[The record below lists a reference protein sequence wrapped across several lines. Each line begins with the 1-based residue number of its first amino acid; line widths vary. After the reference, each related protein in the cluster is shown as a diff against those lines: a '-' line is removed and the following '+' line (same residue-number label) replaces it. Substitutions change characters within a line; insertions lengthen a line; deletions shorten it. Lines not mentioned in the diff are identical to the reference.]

1 MFTESPKIS
10 LEQPGIW
17 GICVCGADFSEGR
30 TDFLGEL
37 IRVKLSV
44 HDKDDSE
51 ERRAVVSGEGS

>member
-1 MFTESPKIS
+1 M
-10 LEQPGIW
+10 
-17 GICVCGADFSEGR
+17 CGADFSEGR